1 MSSEALV
8 RDTLYFFAIG
18 RLWDLILVS
27 DHL

>member
-8 RDTLYFFAIG
+8 RDTLCCFTIG
-18 RLWDLILVS
+18 RLQDLILVS